1 MILVNPLLQIVHW
14 NSFTWNIIIIQ
25 ILLLN
30 CHYHHALEP
39 LHLVALLIGHV
50 QALVLA
56 EERLVSKRLSTNVAS
71 VRLLPRVGPDVGLET
86 LLALETFATVG
97 ALVQPLSC
105 VGDHVLLQTAPV
117 WKSGSALVTVERF
130 DPEVNRVYVVRQPRG
145 LVTGVVTLGA
155 GE

>member
-1 MILVNPLLQIVHW
+1 M
-14 NSFTWNIIIIQ
+14 
-25 ILLLN
+25 
-30 CHYHHALEP
+30 HYYLALEP

-56 EERLVSKRLSTNVAS
+56 EERLVGKRLSTNVAS
-71 VRLLPRVGPDVGLET
+71 VRLLPRVSSDVRLEA

-97 ALVQPLSC
+97 ALVQPLSS

-130 DPEVNRVYVVRQPRG
+130 DPKMNRVYVVCQPRG

>member
-1 MILVNPLLQIVHW
+1 M
-14 NSFTWNIIIIQ
+14 
-25 ILLLN
+25 
-30 CHYHHALEP
+30 
-39 LHLVALLIGHV
+39 

-71 VRLLPRVGPDVGLET
+71 VRLLPRVGPDVGLEA
-86 LLALETFATVG
+86 LLALKTFATVG
-97 ALVQPLSC
+97 ALVQPLPS

-130 DPEVNRVYVVRQPRG
+130 DPEVNRVYVVRQPCG

>member
-1 MILVNPLLQIVHW
+1 MKPLLQIVHW
-14 NSFTWNIIIIQ
+14 NSFTWNIIIIR
-25 ILLLN
+25 ILLLH

-50 QALVLA
+50 QPLVLA
-56 EERLVSKRLSTNVAS
+56 EERLVGKRLSTNVAS
-71 VRLLPRVGPDVGLET
+71 VRLLPRVGPDVGLEA

-97 ALVQPLSC
+97 ALVQPLPS

-130 DPEVNRVYVVRQPRG
+130 DPEMNRVYVVCQPRG

>member
-1 MILVNPLLQIVHW
+1 M
-14 NSFTWNIIIIQ
+14 
-25 ILLLN
+25 
-30 CHYHHALEP
+30 
-39 LHLVALLIGHV
+39 

-71 VRLLPRVGPDVGLET
+71 VRLLPRVGPDVGLEA
-86 LLALETFATVG
+86 LLALKTFATVG
-97 ALVQPLSC
+97 TLVQPLPC

-130 DPEVNRVYVVRQPRG
+130 DPEVNRVYVVCQPCG

>member
-1 MILVNPLLQIVHW
+1 M
-14 NSFTWNIIIIQ
+14 
-25 ILLLN
+25 
-30 CHYHHALEP
+30 
-39 LHLVALLIGHV
+39 
-50 QALVLA
+50 LA

-117 WKSGSALVTVERF
+117 WKRRSALIAVERF
-130 DPEVNRVYVVRQPRG
+130 DPKMNRVYVVRQPCG

>member
-1 MILVNPLLQIVHW
+1 MHFYP
-14 NSFTWNIIIIQ
+14 
-25 ILLLN
+25 
-30 CHYHHALEP
+30 ALEP

-56 EERLVSKRLSTNVAS
+56 EERLVSKSLSTNVAS
-71 VRLLPRVGPDVGLET
+71 VRLLPRVGSDVGLET

-97 ALVQPLSC
+97 ALVQPLSS
-105 VGDHVLLQTAPV
+105 VADHVLLQTAPV